1 MANCDSLDL
10 KLILSFAQSYK
21 ELYQRGEINKEQLRQ
36 VLELIDNYQNFNPAD
51 FKAELEN
58 IFPNSS
64 F

>member
-21 ELYQRGEINKEQLRQ
+21 ELYQRGKINEDQLRQ
-36 VLELIDNYQNFNPAD
+36 VLDLIDNYQNFNPD
-51 FKAELEN
+51 EFTAELKK